1 MLSLLCFCQRN
12 VCCYSLCCMSSAVTA
27 CTYRGK
33 KVQTNSVLI
42 LEQTNYASSPPF
54 FVLFRL
60 PLPRLR
66 RPVLWWKTTLRIW
79 NPFVFRASLGSS
91 FSSPQTGSPPV
102 VALMESINER
112 AFRGFVVVSHIL
124 SAYQNLPSSKLAVV
138 SRSPFS
144 VSALLGFHS
153 EPSYFNT
160 WVQVATTVPFL
171 SQSKVPSAIRPLQM
185 QNKRCQR
192 WSQKDLIKVQVAI
205 KTYQAWTKAV

>member
-1 MLSLLCFCQRN
+1 MS
-12 VCCYSLCCMSSAVTA
+12 SSSSAVTA
-27 CTYRGK
+27 STYRGK
-33 KVQTNSVLI
+33 KFRSSFLYYFLKQTKF
-42 LEQTNYASSPPF
+42 ASYSPPF

-60 PLPRLR
+60 PRPRLR
-66 RPVLWWKTTLRIW
+66 RPAPWWNTTLRIW

-160 WVQVATTVPFL
+160 WLQVATTVPFL
-171 SQSKVPSAIRPLQM
+171 SQSKVPSAIRPLQ
-185 QNKRCQR
+185 N
-192 WSQKDLIKVQVAI
+192 
-205 KTYQAWTKAV
+205 TK